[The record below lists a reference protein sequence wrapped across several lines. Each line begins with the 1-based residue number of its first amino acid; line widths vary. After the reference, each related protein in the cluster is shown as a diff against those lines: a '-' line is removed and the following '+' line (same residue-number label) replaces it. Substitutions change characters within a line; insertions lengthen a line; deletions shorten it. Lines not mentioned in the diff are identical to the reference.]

1 MVFRKERDRLKEIDS
16 ELSRI
21 KKDLLLIDRSLKS
34 LNKAGAV
41 AEEEPVPEAKPNK
54 EKAKGKAKVEAPPK
68 KKAGGP
74 KPKARKKG
82 R

>member
-1 MVFRKERDRLKEIDS
+1 MTFRKERDRLKEIDS

-34 LNKAGAV
+34 LNKAGAIV
-41 AEEEPVPEAKPNK
+41 EEEPAPEAKPG
-54 EKAKGKAKVEAPPK
+54 KAKAKAKVETTPK
-68 KKAGGP
+68 KNARGP
-74 KPKARKKG
+74 KSKARKKA